1 MRLFMTEQL
10 VTAIMD
16 GLEHDVKKEDVL
28 HPLFFMSR
36 MFVVIVYQVTAHF
49 FALFNFDDG
58 GNCCLN
64 TGKYSIFAED

>member
-10 VTAIMD
+10 VTAIRD

-49 FALFNFDDG
+49 F
-58 GNCCLN
+58 
-64 TGKYSIFAED
+64 

>member
-28 HPLFFMSR
+28 HPLFFMSCSR
-36 MFVVIVYQVTAHF
+36 MFVVIV
-49 FALFNFDDG
+49 
-58 GNCCLN
+58 
-64 TGKYSIFAED
+64 